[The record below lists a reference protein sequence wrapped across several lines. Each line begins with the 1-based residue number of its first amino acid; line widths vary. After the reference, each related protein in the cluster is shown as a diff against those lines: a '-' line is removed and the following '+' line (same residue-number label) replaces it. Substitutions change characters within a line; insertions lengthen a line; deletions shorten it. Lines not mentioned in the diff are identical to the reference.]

1 MRYQVTALVDAA
13 RVVTIPVDANDVQD
27 ARAHAQRH
35 GYAVLNV
42 RRALAPNFLR
52 RGERRFPLQLFSQEL
67 RLMLEAGLT
76 LPEAV
81 QALVEK
87 ETRGEIRR
95 VLEAVRDAVLE
106 GASFSAALS
115 RRPEAFPVLFV
126 ATVKASEKTGDLAE
140 AMGRYLA
147 YQQQVDVIRK
157 KVISASV
164 YPALLLAVGTLVA
177 LFLLGYVVPRF
188 SAVYEDMRHELPWL
202 SALLLAW
209 GRFLHANAFAV
220 AVAAVAAAAAAA
232 YTLSLARVR
241 RALLRLLWRLPGLG
255 QRLHLYE
262 LGRLYRTLSM
272 LLRSGIP
279 AVATL
284 RSASGLMRPEL
295 REKLAAAVSEI
306 EQGRSLSEA
315 MARHG
320 LTTPVAVRMLRV
332 GERTGRM
339 SELMERIAAYY
350 DDDMARWTERFTR
363 LFEPLLMLAIGA
375 VIGLIVLLMYMPIF
389 ELAGALQ

>member
-27 ARAHAQRH
+27 ARAHAQGR
-35 GYAVLNV
+35 GYAVLKV
-42 RRALAPNFLR
+42 RRTLAPDLWR

-81 QALVEK
+81 QALIEK
-87 ETRGEIRR
+87 ESRAEILR
-95 VLEAVRDAVLE
+95 VLETVRDAVLE

-126 ATVKASEKTGDLAE
+126 ATVKASERTGDLAE
-140 AMGRYLA
+140 ALGRYLA
-147 YQQQVDVIRK
+147 YQEQVDAIRK

-177 LFLLGYVVPRF
+177 LFLLGYVIPRF

-202 SALLLAW
+202 SSLLLTW
-209 GRFLHANAFAV
+209 GRFLNAHATTV
-220 AVAAVAAAAAAA
+220 ALAAIAGIGALA
-232 YTLSLARVR
+232 YALSLARVR
-241 RALLRLLWRLPGLG
+241 GTLLRLLWRLPRLG
-255 QRLHLYE
+255 ERLQLYD
-262 LGRLYRTLSM
+262 LGRLYRTLGM

-295 REKLAAAVSEI
+295 REKLACAVGEI
-306 EQGRSLSEA
+306 EQGRPLSEA
-315 MARHG
+315 MARNG

-339 SELMERIAAYY
+339 SDLMERIAAYY
-350 DDDMARWTERFTR
+350 EDDMGRWTERFTR

-389 ELAGALQ
+389 ELAGGLQ